1 MLLLSTTAGTTA
13 SHAASAVTTVPD
25 VSVGHAIL
33 QMVLALAVIV
43 GSILVLTKFL
53 RRLRGG
59 PGASR
64 PGRGGRGA
72 RGGADARDLVV
83 LSRQSL
89 GKDLAI
95 AAVRW
100 GGREVLVGIA
110 GSTITFLDDA
120 RSEEPAASPA
130 VASLTAPVAGAAPS
144 FPDLQPAPGPM
155 APAAFSPAMLAAARQ
170 GLPALVA
177 PAPDGRPSL
186 LDQLRAAT
194 VRR

>member
-1 MLLLSTTAGTTA
+1 MLLLSTTAGTAA

-64 PGRGGRGA
+64 PGRGGRVA
-72 RGGADARDLVV
+72 RGGADARDRVV

-130 VASLTAPVAGAAPS
+130 PASLTAPVAGAAPPL
-144 FPDLQPAPGPM
+144 PDLQPAPGPM

-177 PAPDGRPSL
+177 PVADGRPSL

>member
-1 MLLLSTTAGTTA
+1 MLLLSSTAGTAA

-64 PGRGGRGA
+64 PGRGGRGT
-72 RGGADARDLVV
+72 RGGTDVRDLVV

-120 RSEEPAASPA
+120 RSEEPAA
-130 VASLTAPVAGAAPS
+130 TALAAPAATA
-144 FPDLQPAPGPM
+144 APG
-155 APAAFSPAMLAAARQ
+155 APSASPTLPPTTPQAVPAFSPAMLAAARQ
-170 GLPALVA
+170 GTAA
-177 PAPDGRPSL
+177 NADTASDGRPSL